1 MKKNLEC
8 NGQNLFRTVEK
19 KNEKIKLFGHSRAPK
34 NIRKC
39 HILTTFPV
47 LGKLTHISQER
58 YEVSVLKSL
67 TTHLEVVSTS
77 AAVKHF
83 TRGR

>member
-1 MKKNLEC
+1 M
-8 NGQNLFRTVEK
+8 G
-19 KNEKIKLFGHSRAPK
+19 KIFSEQLRKVKQIKPFGHSRAPK
-34 NIRKC
+34 NIRKG
-39 HILTTFPV
+39 HILTIFPV